1 MSGWLAEYE
10 RGSIRECLARCPDEE
25 CGATWLVEGHE
36 EYGCFFLEREDD
48 ILCPDCGREGKFE

>member
-10 RGSIRECLARCPDEE
+10 RGSIRECPARCLDEE

-36 EYGCFFLEREDD
+36 EYGCFFLESENDM
-48 ILCPDCGREGKFE
+48 LCPDCGREGEFE